1 MDHLLDLIPIFDQAT
16 KILFTCWL
24 LYSLLRSYAHHKTN
38 VVTALLTLDHL
49 GKALRHI
56 CVGRVVAQ
64 ENHRVSLFK
73 YGEQNIGRQVVR
85 DSNKR
90 SAQK

>member
-24 LYSLLRSYAHHKTN
+24 LYSLRSYAHHKAN
-38 VVTALLTLDHL
+38 VVTALTLDDL